1 MIKELWWLF
10 EWHPSKAIPLELHI
24 LNWIQYHFLVGH
36 GEGRGPPLFSWQV
49 WSSIISCV
57 TWTGFHLCPMAADS
71 VLIVGGPGSWILVKV
86 LFEKSYPL
94 APAKTGVIF
103 PWRVQETSL
112 DNCSKSR
119 EILRRTLGPNLTV
132 WSGIERFFIHTWLN
146 ITLNPTTLDS
156 VLLHCIPFH
165 TYNHTPIHSYINK
178 TISIHTMYICIYI
191 YYLNLYM

>member
-1 MIKELWWLF
+1 
-10 EWHPSKAIPLELHI
+10 
-24 LNWIQYHFLVGH
+24 
-36 GEGRGPPLFSWQV
+36 
-49 WSSIISCV
+49 
-57 TWTGFHLCPMAADS
+57 MAADS

-94 APAKTGVIF
+94 EPAKTGVIF

-132 WSGIERFFIHTWLN
+132 WAGIERFLIHTWLN

-156 VLLHCIPFH
+156 VLFHCIPFH
-165 TYNHTPIHSYINK
+165 SIRT
-178 TISIHTMYICIYI
+178 TIRPYIHTSIKLYPSIQCTYACIYLLSVFI
-191 YYLNLYM
+191 HVESGEPHSKVCFSELAAVIGVGVWCDHARCTRLAMLERCESANSNSFFFNSLRSH